1 MYSLY
6 RRELLAEKKIMADL
20 GWKIKLGKN
29 EEELNEDSLIDHSS
43 ATVSCH
49 HPGCHKVG
57 AIKHFC

>member
-1 MYSLY
+1 
-6 RRELLAEKKIMADL
+6 MADL